1 MPTMHRDREI
11 VDRKRGGVSQ
21 GQRTHT
27 SLENWSG
34 GQPGFQNSWKLTT
47 TKINGGDHYGFFFPF
62 ETHYFLL
69 FFLSIFFY
77 DKLLETNK
85 ELIHMLGWSPG
96 GMGFLVQHPQE
107 IWYIYGIDEHSL
119 FFQLFE
125 VPPKTY
131 FKELKYMYH
140 IYVKWAEMNKM
151 CTHSS

>member
-1 MPTMHRDREI
+1 M
-11 VDRKRGGVSQ
+11 
-21 GQRTHT
+21 
-27 SLENWSG
+27 
-34 GQPGFQNSWKLTT
+34 
-47 TKINGGDHYGFFFPF
+47 GFFSFQ
-62 ETHYFLL
+62 THYFLL

-77 DKLLETNK
+77 DKLLETNI

-96 GMGFLVQHPQE
+96 GMGFLVQHPWE
-107 IWYIYGIDEHSL
+107 IRYIYGIDEHSL

-125 VPPKTY
+125 VPLKTY